1 VNLYTLQWSLMA
13 QSTDAVQVLS
23 ELGRRLVKMTL
34 FLFQRISVTVQ
45 QLNSVLLHD
54 GFIDDDLPE
63 YMVH

>member
-1 VNLYTLQWSLMA
+1 MA